1 VNAFS
6 DLAPAVTGTL
16 GVVHTDR
23 LMLRPFEPD
32 DLDAIAAVFAKEEV
46 WRFPYGRGYT
56 QEESAAFV
64 ARQAEHW
71 ELCGFGLWLATEKAT
86 DDVIG
91 YVGLSVP
98 TFLPE
103 ILPAVEVGWR
113 LDPGAWGR
121 GFATEGASAALEQA
135 FTTLGLQQVCSIPE
149 TENIASIRVEER
161 LGMQLERNVVLPAT
175 VRRGKVEALLYVMM
189 ADDWSTRR

>member
-1 VNAFS
+1 
-6 DLAPAVTGTL
+6 
-16 GVVHTDR
+16 
-23 LMLRPFEPD
+23 
-32 DLDAIAAVFAKEEV
+32 
-46 WRFPYGRGYT
+46 
-56 QEESAAFV
+56 
-64 ARQAEHW
+64 
-71 ELCGFGLWLATEKAT
+71 
-86 DDVIG
+86 VIG